1 MNEIIDAQKIRNWAI
16 DDSQNRDW
24 AKFLL
29 RLREKKEDEVMEE
42 EVQEVKELTLLQ
54 RVEHGLV
61 ALGEAIKSIF
71 EAREKES
78 SVEGEEQEAVSLHT
92 EREPQSED
100 KPMETETKAVTYAV
114 QSFHGNFGKADEN
127 AKWSFSAADG
137 NAILDKGGWPLYK
150 QCHLVIDTS
159 DGPTPENKSAYTY
172 PVAKL
177 VDGKPTYFLKS
188 AQTVY
193 AGLRGG
199 ARGAKLPAATNE
211 KVLATVKRIYKAFGR
226 DTEKMGLKAGFF
238 YKDDE
243 GRIRFTGGAGS
254 GGGTSGGSGTGAT
267 TGYTDEMTAR
277 IEKAMIGQPDIVR
290 AAMTNG
296 VSFIQ
301 NGLTQKDRNQL
312 NKAKREGLLVID
324 PSDVFQKRLIVSPSV
339 LLGDKT
345 IDLNTEE
352 MGLKA
357 FFYRDTEG
365 RLRYAGGP
373 GGGGGS
379 AGGAT
384 GGSASSGAAGD
395 ALSKVRELGARA
407 TDIQVKINE
416 LVNTR
421 NANSPLEGYYNRAE
435 NKRRTGLQ
443 AELDKQIEALQTEL
457 QPMQA
462 EIQRLVIEMRTPE
475 KALKSHAFAFK
486 AADGA
491 DWWMQWTT
499 NAFTDREGEN
509 FQTKALEEF
518 VERHRGEKVKGEF
531 WYHHIPGT
539 KFGDVYWQAMVGRF
553 LVQAGP
559 FDNTPVAQAF
569 KAFFSQY
576 PDGHDVI
583 APEGWGTSHGYQYN
597 ASDRKDSV
605 YEWVEIKES
614 TVLPRH
620 TASNP
625 WSPYPRIIQRSKSMN
640 AQEKKELEAIGG
652 KALVDLVT
660 REGEQRTKELEGM
673 GVGFKGLSGAMAK
686 VMALMEGVEDA
697 DIKAALSEIY
707 DELQSPDEE
716 ELPAPAET
724 ELEEGEMAMDEEM
737 PVPMAEAAAGKP
749 DAGCKEAPVDAAT
762 RTEVAEAMA
771 ALTTEL
777 RAEVKATVDAQT
789 KTIVDALTPLLAEV
803 KELRKQ
809 DTQKIAEKAAA
820 TPAASL
826 RDMVQSVLESQ
837 KAQVQDGDPLLAR
850 KPQETPFT
858 QRPEGGMPSFLAG
871 MFKE

>member
-78 SVEGEEQEAVSLHT
+78 SVEGEGQEAVSLHT
-92 EREPQSED
+92 EPEPESEVTMD
-100 KPMETETKAVTYAV
+100 METKAATYAV
-114 QSFHGNFGKADEN
+114 QSFHGNFDKADEN
-127 AKWSFSAADG
+127 AKWSFSSADG

-150 QCHLVIDTS
+150 QVHLVVDTS
-159 DGPTPENKSAYTY
+159 EGATPENKAAYIY

-177 VDGKPTYFLKS
+177 VDGKPTYFLS
-188 AQTVY
+188 AAQTVY
-193 AGLRGG
+193 GGLRGSG
-199 ARGAKLPAATNE
+199 RGADLPEATNN

-226 DTEKMGLKAGFF
+226 DTE
-238 YKDDE
+238 
-243 GRIRFTGGAGS
+243 
-254 GGGTSGGSGTGAT
+254 
-267 TGYTDEMTAR
+267 
-277 IEKAMIGQPDIVR
+277 
-290 AAMTNG
+290 
-296 VSFIQ
+296 
-301 NGLTQKDRNQL
+301 
-312 NKAKREGLLVID
+312 
-324 PSDVFQKRLIVSPSV
+324 
-339 LLGDKT
+339 
-345 IDLNTEE
+345 E

-357 FFYRDTEG
+357 FFYRDEEG

-379 AGGAT
+379 T
-384 GGSASSGAAGD
+384 GGSGGD
-395 ALSKVRELGARA
+395 AIAKMRELGARA
-407 TDIQVKINE
+407 TDIRLQIND
-416 LVNTR
+416 LFNTR
-421 NANSPLEGYYNRAE
+421 NANNPLEGYYNRAE
-435 NKRRTGLQ
+435 NKRRIKLQ
-443 AELDKQIEALQTEL
+443 AELDAQIDALQAEL

-462 EIQRLVIEMRTPE
+462 EIQRLWAESQTPE

-486 AADGA
+486 ATDGS

-518 VERHRGEKVKGEF
+518 VERHRGEKIKGEF

-539 KFGDVYWQAMVGRF
+539 KFGDVHWQAMVGRF

-569 KAFFSQY
+569 KEFFSQY
-576 PDGHDVI
+576 PDGHEQI

-620 TASNP
+620 KASNP
-625 WSPYPRIIQRSKSMN
+625 WSPYPRIIQRSTVMN
-640 AQEKKELEAIGG
+640 KKEREELEAIGG

-716 ELPAPAET
+716 ELPAPTET

-871 MFKE
+871 MFER